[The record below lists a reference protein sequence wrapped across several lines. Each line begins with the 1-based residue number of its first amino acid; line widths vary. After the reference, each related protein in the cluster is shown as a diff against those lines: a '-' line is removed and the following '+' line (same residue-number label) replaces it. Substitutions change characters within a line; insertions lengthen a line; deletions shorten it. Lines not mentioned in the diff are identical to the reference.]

1 MKERSVIKISLL
13 AIILAIVL
21 SIIGFNLIKIKSA
34 KMIAVND
41 NETRRAMTYN
51 EVTDEN
57 SNIDNCEYVKFNSFF
72 IRDLDGDGYAEKYD
86 GTCN

>member
-1 MKERSVIKISLL
+1 MKKRSKILISLF
-13 AIILAIVL
+13 AIIVIVIL
-21 SIIGFNLIKIKSA
+21 SIVGFNLIKIKKS

-72 IRDLDGDGYAEKYD
+72 IR
-86 GTCN
+86 